1 MFLAVFKRHL
11 QLSTE
16 LYFHHNTNSTMS
28 GYHPTHADRSGC
40 VAASGASNLPYDKSS
55 TPTQL
60 SDAVSDR
67 EINLETESLTPYT
80 TGFTFTA
87 RRHCPSAPFGC
98 GYDTPLPARHPD
110 PAAVSHE
117 ELCTSRQ
124 PLEGQTQH
132 EYEEKFTIT
141 STLRTGVGRGPQLVV
156 VNDAM
161 VAKIYDPMFYEPDKH
176 TDVF

>member
-1 MFLAVFKRHL
+1 M
-11 QLSTE
+11 S
-16 LYFHHNTNSTMS
+16 STMGDKHTNHS
-28 GYHPTHADRSGC
+28 A
-40 VAASGASNLPYDKSS
+40 VAVITDASAFTCTSSAPFGQRINAVSVCKQDPKASKS
-55 TPTQL
+55 TP
-60 SDAVSDR
+60 
-67 EINLETESLTPYT
+67 YM

-87 RRHCPSAPFGC
+87 WRLCPPAPFGC
-98 GYDTPLPARHPD
+98 GYDTPLPALHPD

-132 EYEEKFTIT
+132 EFEEKFTIN